1 MNRRSGLLIWLK
13 SRVMVVC
20 MLLVVVLTTLSADA
34 FSGQQ
39 PPSKDAQVSPLDSD
53 VELSNDAYSTVE
65 KLMQL
70 RSPFS
75 VFSANTKA
83 KRARKG
89 NFTAIV
95 LADMTM
101 VGSLFFRD
109 QRWALMRAVD
119 GVTHRVHEG
128 QEIGAKGAQVL
139 RITPLSV
146 IFSEPF
152 EDGSG
157 TQKMRSVEIFMSFR

>member
-1 MNRRSGLLIWLK
+1 
-13 SRVMVVC
+13 
-20 MLLVVVLTTLSADA
+20 VVLTSLSADT
-34 FSGQQ
+34 FSRQQ
-39 PPSKDAQVSPLDSD
+39 PPFKDAQGSPLKRDIQS
-53 VELSNDAYSTVE
+53 SKDAYSTVE
-65 KLMQL
+65 KLIKL

-75 VFSANTKA
+75 VFSVNTEA
-83 KRARKG
+83 QRAREG
-89 NFTAIV
+89 NFTVII

-101 VGSLFFRD
+101 VGSLFYRD

-119 GVTHRVHEG
+119 GVTHRVYEG

-152 EDGSG
+152 EDASG
-157 TQKMRSVEIFMSFR
+157 TKKMRSVEVFMGFR